1 MPPHAQSGAPAAW
14 LVGATG
20 AQPGRPREFDNR
32 YFLDDSVLPGPGVLR
47 RHGLERVVY
56 VVSDAADEPLADL
69 EGYFAGLLLEGIA
82 VFRVGLASADAS
94 LTPFSSPRKARPLA
108 RASFRRSAVG
118 GFGTL
123 VPEPSSG
130 GSG

>member
-1 MPPHAQSGAPAAW
+1 MWICERERLGER
-14 LVGATG
+14 
-20 AQPGRPREFDNR
+20 PGRPREFDNR

-56 VVSDAADEPLADL
+56 VVPAAEDQPLADL
-69 EGYFAGLLLEGIA
+69 EGYFAELLLEGIA
-82 VFRVGLASADAS
+82 VSRVAIDDPNAS
-94 LTPFSSPRKARPLA
+94 LTPLASPRSARPLS
-108 RASFRRSAVG
+108 RWSYRRSAVG

-130 GSG
+130 GGG

>member
-1 MPPHAQSGAPAAW
+1 MG
-14 LVGATG
+14 
-20 AQPGRPREFDNR
+20 
-32 YFLDDSVLPGPGVLR
+32 
-47 RHGLERVVY
+47 
-56 VVSDAADEPLADL
+56 ADL
-69 EGYFAGLLLEGIA
+69 EGYFGELLLEGIA

-94 LTPFSSPRKARPLA
+94 LTPFSSPRHARPLA
-108 RASFRRSAVG
+108 RFDYRRSAVG